1 MLKKLIVMLCLL
13 GFIIQPI
20 LCEVESSRYIRLH
33 STQSSKTKKRP
44 RSVALPIEIT
54 IDEQYLNIVCEN
66 SMQDVCVYISNKSNG
81 SIIYDEMVSF
91 DRCKPPIKYPYKKES
106 L

>member
-20 LCEVESSRYIRLH
+20 LCEVG
-33 STQSSKTKKRP
+33 
-44 RSVALPIEIT
+44 
-54 IDEQYLNIVCEN
+54 N
-66 SMQDVCVYISNKSNG
+66 
-81 SIIYDEMVSF
+81 
-91 DRCKPPIKYPYKKES
+91 PPIKYPYKKES

>member
-1 MLKKLIVMLCLL
+1 MLKKIIVMLCLL

-54 IDEQYLNIVCEN
+54 IDEQ
-66 SMQDVCVYISNKSNG
+66 
-81 SIIYDEMVSF
+81 
-91 DRCKPPIKYPYKKES
+91 
-106 L
+106 